1 MGDLGNFFKINF
13 FFFNFLFH
21 NSIDKFSRQII
32 VSNPKN
38 QIESWIKHRCCAWVQ
53 KRVCCHQGLNSWPRA
68 WCIVPMIRAECDTT
82 QLFRRP
88 KRSRQ
93 INCCQIL
100 WKVAQSPIKRPLW
113 SHWHNPCLFYWMSST
128 FDETNGDW
136 SNFYNNSPFVEL
148 QHRHNYY
155 YYQCDQIG
163 RFIGLWASFWS
174 LW

>member
-21 NSIDKFSRQII
+21 NSIDKD
-32 VSNPKN
+32 
-38 QIESWIKHRCCAWVQ
+38 
-53 KRVCCHQGLNSWPRA
+53 SWPRA
-68 WCIVPMIRAECDTT
+68 WCIVPMIRAECDTP

-88 KRSRQ
+88 KRFGQ

-100 WKVAQSPIKRPLW
+100 WKVAQSPINRPIW

-128 FDETNGDW
+128 FDKTNGDW

-174 LW
+174 LWQQLILSISPTFIGNFWKGVKIFNFSTEIIFGQLL